1 MSLSPPHL
9 LVSAWKQAL
18 EWETFPDLLH
28 ISDCWFL
35 LSGLRRWMTSE
46 GFLTSFFLFSYL
58 QSCTP
63 RCYASQ
69 PAVLSRAGGGG
80 VQLQPAGISQTCQ
93 SNRWTGARFKVQWRA
108 QVVATLP
115 EHFPHNATLR
125 SPHSRRVGVVEYK
138 HTCIH
143 AGLHKRIHT
152 PNIRGRHAQTVETE
166 SFTEGGIKVFSQ
178 LGD

>member
-46 GFLTSFFLFSYL
+46 GFLTSFFSLLIFAIVHASL
-58 QSCTP
+58 LRITTGCTKP
-63 RCYASQ
+63 SGR
-69 PAVLSRAGGGG
+69 GG

-125 SPHSRRVGVVEYK
+125 SPHSRRVGVVAYK

-166 SFTEGGIKVFSQ
+166 SFTEGGIRVFSQ

>member
-1 MSLSPPHL
+1 MSLSPPHH

-69 PAVLSRAGGGG
+69 PAVLSRAGGGAFSSNQQG
-80 VQLQPAGISQTCQ
+80 FLKPVKATDERVHASKCSGEHKLLLPSQSISHIT
-93 SNRWTGARFKVQWRA
+93 
-108 QVVATLP
+108 
-115 EHFPHNATLR
+115 
-125 SPHSRRVGVVEYK
+125 PHSDL
-138 HTCIH
+138 HTQEEWVWWRTNTH
-143 AGLHKRIHT
+143 ASMQGCTNAYT

-166 SFTEGGIKVFSQ
+166 SFTEGGIRVFSQ